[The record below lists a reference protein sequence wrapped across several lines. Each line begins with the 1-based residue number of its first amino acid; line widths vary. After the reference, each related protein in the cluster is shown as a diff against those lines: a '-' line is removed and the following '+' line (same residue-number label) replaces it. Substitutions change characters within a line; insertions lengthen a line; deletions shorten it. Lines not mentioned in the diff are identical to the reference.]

1 MADAGRWPHWAARL
15 TKAHLSVLNHYGTV
29 GRASPGADLGMRPRL
44 MSLAAMGG
52 LAADRRHEAIC

>member
-1 MADAGRWPHWAARL
+1 
-15 TKAHLSVLNHYGTV
+15 
-29 GRASPGADLGMRPRL
+29 MRPRL